1 LKGPTKPLALGEFV
15 VLLALMIS
23 IVAMATDIMLP
34 ALSVIGR
41 DLEVARA
48 NDVQLVV
55 SSLFAGFALGQ
66 LIAGPLSD
74 SYGRK
79 PVIYWGY
86 AVFMAGCLLSV
97 VAADLTTM
105 LIGRVLQGL
114 GAAAPRVVLV
124 SMVRDGYA
132 GRAMARIMSIV
143 MSVFILVPVAAPALG
158 QAIVFAAGW
167 RATFLFLLIQAVV
180 ASLWFAAR
188 QPETLAAD
196 NRRPLSLGAIARG
209 AAEALSNRTVAA
221 YTLAAGFIFG
231 AFLSYL
237 SSAQQVFQV
246 AFQTGEL
253 FPLYFAISALAL
265 GLASFTNSR
274 LVMRFGMRMLTHTA
288 LTGLTALSGIFVLYL
303 LATGDV
309 PPFGLFMTWILAAF
323 FCVGFLFGNL
333 NALAMEPLG
342 HMAGLGAALIGSAS
356 TFLSLPIG
364 WFVAGRFDGGV
375 LPLVAG
381 FFVSGLMTLIVMRW
395 CERLAPF
402 GGRSLTEVQ

>member
-1 LKGPTKPLALGEFV
+1 MKRPEKPLALGEFV

-23 IVAMATDIMLP
+23 IVAMSTDIMLP

-41 DLEVARA
+41 DLGVAQA

-74 SYGRK
+74 SFGRK

-86 AVFMAGCLLSV
+86 AVFVAGCLLSV
-97 VAADLTTM
+97 FAADLTTM

-143 MSVFILVPVAAPALG
+143 MSVFILVPIAAPTLG
-158 QAIVFAAGW
+158 QVIVTVSGW
-167 RATFLFLLIQAVV
+167 RETFWFLLAQALIAV
-180 ASLWFAAR
+180 AWFAAR
-188 QPETLAAD
+188 QPETLAPE
-196 NRRPLSLGAIARG
+196 NRRPFSLGVIARG
-209 AAEALSNRTVAA
+209 SAEALSNRTVAG

-246 AFQTGEL
+246 AFRTGEL
-253 FPLYFAISALAL
+253 FPLYFAISALSL
-265 GLASFTNSR
+265 GLASFLNSR
-274 LVMRFGMRMLTHTA
+274 LVMRFGMRLLTRAA
-288 LTGLTALSGIFVLYL
+288 LIGLTVLSGGFASVLL
-303 LATGDV
+303 VIGDV
-309 PPFGLFMTWILAAF
+309 PPFGLFMAWILGAF

-342 HMAGLGAALIGSAS
+342 HMAGLGAALIGSAA
-356 TFLSLPIG
+356 TFMSLPIG
-364 WFVAGRFDGGV
+364 WFIAGRFDGGV
-375 LPLVAG
+375 LPLVTG
-381 FFVSGLMTLIVMRW
+381 FFAAGLATLIVTRW
-395 CERLAPF
+395 CEGERPF
-402 GGRSLTEVQ
+402 SGGTSG

>member
-1 LKGPTKPLALGEFV
+1 MKGPTKPLPLGEFV
-15 VLLALMIS
+15 ILLALMIS

-86 AVFMAGCLLSV
+86 AVFLVGCLLSV

-105 LIGRVLQGL
+105 LIGRILQGL

-143 MSVFILVPVAAPALG
+143 MSVFILVPVAAPTIG
-158 QAIVFAAGW
+158 QVIVNLSGW
-167 RATFLFLLIQAVV
+167 RATFLFLLVQAVV
-180 ASLWFAAR
+180 ASLWFAVR

-196 NRRPLSLGAIARG
+196 NRRRFSLGAITRG

-221 YTLAAGFIFG
+221 YTLSAGFIFG

-246 AFQTGEL
+246 TFGTGDL
-253 FPLYFAISALAL
+253 FPLYFAVAALSI

-274 LVMRFGMRMLTHTA
+274 LVMRFGMRVLTHAA
-288 LTGLTALSGIFVLYL
+288 LIGVTALSGGFALVL

-309 PPFGLFMTWILAAF
+309 PPFGLFLATF

-342 HMAGLGAALIGSAS
+342 HMAGLGAALIGFAS
-356 TFLSLPIG
+356 TFMSLPIG
-364 WFVAGRFDGGV
+364 WFIAGRFDGGV

-381 FFVSGLMTLIVMRW
+381 FFASGLATLIVMRW
-395 CERLAPF
+395 CEGMAPF
-402 GGRSLTEVQ
+402 GGKSR

>member
-1 LKGPTKPLALGEFV
+1 MKRPTQPLALGEFV

-34 ALSVIGR
+34 TLSVIGR
-41 DLEVARA
+41 DLEVAHA
-48 NDVQLVV
+48 NDVQLIV

-86 AVFMAGCLLSV
+86 AVFMVGCLLSV

-114 GAAAPRVVLV
+114 GTAAPRVVLV

-143 MSVFILVPVAAPALG
+143 MSVFILVPVAAPTIG
-158 QAIVFAAGW
+158 QAIVNLSGW
-167 RATFLFLLIQAVV
+167 QATFLFLLIQAVV
-180 ASLWFAAR
+180 ASLWFAFR
-188 QPETLAAD
+188 QPETLAAE
-196 NRRPLSLGAIARG
+196 NRRRFTIGAIVRG

-246 AFQTGEL
+246 TFGTGDL
-253 FPLYFAISALAL
+253 FPLYFAVAALSL

-274 LVMRFGMRMLTHTA
+274 LVMRFGMHVLTHAA
-288 LTGLTALSGIFVLYL
+288 LTGLTVLSGVFALVL

-309 PPFGLFMTWILAAF
+309 PPFALFLAWILSAF

-356 TFLSLPIG
+356 TFMSLPIG
-364 WFVAGRFDGGV
+364 WFIAGRFDGGV
-375 LPLVAG
+375 LPLVSG
-381 FFVSGLMTLIVMRW
+381 FFASGLATLVVMRW
-395 CERLAPF
+395 CERMAPF
-402 GGRSLTEVQ
+402 GARKSR